1 MKSLSLSAFALS
13 LAVAS
18 TASAQLVSSQLS
30 SSTINTATA
39 IDGAVV
45 TQWSGLSGTTY
56 SAFQTLN
63 ADQQAVELRG
73 AIPVKEAS
81 ATATETRINLPI
93 YAAKTEVLPYG
104 FGNTDGV
111 KTTVAQSEACPTSL
125 AAPLGSF
132 NKVWSKSNT
141 YGNSTF
147 GAGYLGTFT
156 LNATGA
162 TGTANDRISAEAK
175 GTANVTVLGATG
187 GIEGYAY
194 GKIQNT
200 TASDSMYLKILGTS
214 VWSHSGA
221 ATMSVNPSWSR
232 TLASAS
238 TLIWLGP
245 VPVTLSAS
253 GGGTIGVQASFGYSG
268 GLLAAKA
275 RPYGNLKATASAG
288 VDLLVASAGVSA
300 NLTLID
306 ASLPAVASLSLL
318 TATDGKSQFKYDL
331 DLDASL
337 NTLSGNVQLWAKVWY
352 VFGSKKWTTTVASWS
367 GITATY
373 PIVDV
378 HSCSGKFTL

>member
-18 TASAQLVSSQLS
+18 TASAQLATSQLS
-30 SSTINTATA
+30 TSTLNTAVAT
-39 IDGAVV
+39 DGVVV
-45 TQWSGLSGTTY
+45 TQWSGLAGTVYTP
-56 SAFQTLN
+56 FQKLT

-93 YAAKTEVLPYG
+93 YASKTEVLPYG
-104 FGNTDGV
+104 FGNTEV
-111 KTTVAQSEACPTSL
+111 VTRVAQSEACPTTL

-200 TASDSMYLKILGTS
+200 TASDTMYLKILGTS

-245 VPVTLSAS
+245 VPVTLSAKGS
-253 GGGTIGVQASFGYSG
+253 GTIGVQASFGYSG
-268 GLLAAKA
+268 GVLAAKA

-288 VDLLVASAGVSA
+288 VDLLVAAAGVSA
-300 NLTLID
+300 NLTLIN
-306 ASLPAVASLSLL
+306 ASLPAVASLSLA
-318 TATDGKSQFKYDL
+318 TAADGKSQFKYDL

-352 VFGSKKWTTTVASWS
+352 LFGSKKWTTTVASWS

-378 HSCSGKFTL
+378 HTCSGKFTL

>member
-18 TASAQLVSSQLS
+18 TASAQLVSTQLS
-30 SSTINTATA
+30 TSTLNTAIAT
-39 IDGAVV
+39 DGVVV
-45 TQWSGLSGTTY
+45 TQWSGLTGTVY
-56 SAFQTLN
+56 APFQKLTTE
-63 ADQQAVELRG
+63 QQAVELRG

-81 ATATETRINLPI
+81 ATAPETRISLPI
-93 YAAKTEVLPYG
+93 YAPKTEVLPYG
-104 FGNTDGV
+104 YGNTEV
-111 KTTVAQSEACPTSL
+111 LTATRQSEACPTTL

-147 GAGYLGTFT
+147 GSGYSTSFT

-162 TGTANDRISAEAK
+162 SGTAYDRISAEAK

-187 GIEGYAY
+187 GLEGYAY

-200 TASDSMYLKILGTS
+200 TASDNMYLKVLGAT
-214 VWSHSGA
+214 VWSHTGA

-245 VPVTLSAS
+245 VPVTLSAK
-253 GGGTIGVQASFGYSG
+253 GTGTIGVQASFGYTG
-268 GLLAAKA
+268 GLLVAKG

-288 VDLLVASAGVSA
+288 VDLLVAAAGVSA
-300 NLTLID
+300 NLTLIN
-306 ASLPAVASLSLL
+306 ASLPAQASLSLA
-318 TATDGKSQFKYDL
+318 TAADGKSQFRYDL

-352 VFGSKKWTTTVASWS
+352 LFGSKKWTTTVASWS

-373 PIVDV
+373 PVVDV

>member
-1 MKSLSLSAFALS
+1 MKSISLSAFAVS
-13 LAVAS
+13 LALAS
-18 TASAQLVSSQLS
+18 TASAQLVSTQLTS
-30 SSTINTATA
+30 SSLNTALATDA
-39 IDGAVV
+39 TIS
-45 TQWSGLSGTTY
+45 TQWSGLAGTVYTP
-56 SAFQTLN
+56 FQKLT

-73 AIPVKEAS
+73 AIPVKQAS
-81 ATATETRINLPI
+81 ATAPETRINLPV
-93 YAAKTEVLPYG
+93 YAPNTEVLPYG
-104 FGNTDGV
+104 FGNTEV
-111 KTTVAQSEACPTSL
+111 LTATRLSEACPTTS
-125 AAPLGSF
+125 AGPVGSF

-147 GAGYLGTFT
+147 GAGYSASLT

-162 TGTANDRISAEAK
+162 SGTANDRISAEAK

-187 GIEGYAY
+187 GLEGYAY

-200 TASDSMYLKILGTS
+200 TASDNMYLKVLGAT
-214 VWSHSGA
+214 VWSHTGA
-221 ATMSVNPSWSR
+221 ATMSTSPSWSR

-253 GGGTIGVQASFGYSG
+253 GSGTLGVQASFGYTG
-268 GLLAAKA
+268 GALTANA

-288 VDLLVASAGVSA
+288 VDLLVAAAGVSA
-300 NLTLID
+300 NLTLIN
-306 ASLPAVASLSLL
+306 ASLPAQASLTLL
-318 TATDGKSQFKYDL
+318 TAADGKSQFGYNL
-331 DLDASL
+331 DLDAAL

-352 VFGSKKWTTTVASWS
+352 IFGSKKWTTTVASWS

-378 HSCSGKFTL
+378 HGCSGKFTL

>member
-18 TASAQLVSSQLS
+18 TASAQLASTQLTSSAL
-30 SSTINTATA
+30 NTATA
-39 IDGAVV
+39 TDGVVV
-45 TQWSGLSGTTY
+45 TQWSGLAGTTF
-56 SAFQTLN
+56 APFQALTSE
-63 ADQQAVELRG
+63 QQAVELRG

-81 ATATETRINLPI
+81 ATATETRINLPV
-93 YAAKTEVLPYG
+93 YASKTEVLPYG
-104 FGNTDGV
+104 FGNTEILAL
-111 KTTVAQSEACPTSL
+111 TRQSEACPTTL
-125 AAPLGSF
+125 AAPVGSF

-147 GAGYLGTFT
+147 GSGYSASLT
-156 LNATGA
+156 LDATGA

-175 GTANVTVLGATG
+175 AKANVTVLGATG
-187 GIEGYAY
+187 GLEGYAY

-200 TASDSMYLKILGTS
+200 TASDNMYLKVLGAT
-214 VWSHSGA
+214 VWSHTGA
-221 ATMSVNPSWSR
+221 ATMSANPSWTR

-253 GGGTIGVQASFGYSG
+253 GSGTLGVQASFGYSG
-268 GLLAAKA
+268 GLLSAKA

-288 VDLLVASAGVSA
+288 VDLLVAAAGVSA
-300 NLTLID
+300 NLTLIN

-318 TATDGKSQFKYDL
+318 TATDGKSQFRYDL

-352 VFGSKKWTTTVASWS
+352 IFGSKKWTTTVASWS

-378 HSCSGKFTL
+378 HGCSGKFTL

>member
-1 MKSLSLSAFALS
+1 MKTLSLSAFALS

-18 TASAQLVSSQLS
+18 TASAQLATSQLTS
-30 SSTINTATA
+30 SALNTATST
-39 IDGAVV
+39 DGVVV
-45 TQWSGLSGTTY
+45 TQWSGLAGTVYTP
-56 SAFQTLN
+56 FQRLS

-73 AIPVKEAS
+73 AIPAKDGS
-81 ATATETRINLPI
+81 ATAPETRINLPI
-93 YAAKTEVLPYG
+93 YASKTETLPYG
-104 FGNTDGV
+104 FGNTEV
-111 KTTVAQSEACPTSL
+111 LTSARSSEACPTTL
-125 AAPLGSF
+125 GAPLGSF

-141 YGNSTF
+141 YGNTTF
-147 GAGYLGTFT
+147 GAGYSASFT

-175 GTANVTVLGATG
+175 GKANVTVLGATG

-200 TASDSMYLKILGTS
+200 TASDTMYLKVLGAT
-214 VWSHSGA
+214 VWNHSGA
-221 ATMSVNPSWSR
+221 ATMSANPSWSR

-253 GGGTIGVQASFGYSG
+253 GSGTLGVQASFGYSAG
-268 GLLAAKA
+268 VLAAKG

-288 VDLLVASAGVSA
+288 IDLLVASAGVSA
-300 NLTLID
+300 NLTLIN
-306 ASLPAVASLSLL
+306 ASLPAVASLSLA

-352 VFGSKKWTTTVASWS
+352 LFGSKKWTTTIASWS

-378 HSCSGKFTL
+378 HGCSGKFTL